1 MTAGRAANWAQGPV
15 PVIEPEYLTGILAAA
30 CDLAFV
36 VTTEGVVRSILIDDE
51 TREHTRLTHWSGRRM
66 QEFLTQES
74 IGKFEEALKN
84 VQVSKQITRPV
95 ELNHTDKTERQ
106 FPVRYSFHA
115 VGPDASV
122 LMLGH
127 DLQLVAETQQ
137 QLVQAQFALER
148 GYEERRE
155 YDARYRML
163 MSSTA
168 DAFVFVSANDGRIR
182 DANAA
187 AGNLLGVDRDDL
199 IGTPISQEFKHRR
212 RGELVEKLLALA
224 ASDFENQ
231 LEAQTARGRRDVT
244 ITPTMFRAAGERL
257 IICKLKSDGAL
268 AKNEDRLLVN
278 LSHLFRKSTDAIVIC
293 DTRGGI
299 QEVNE
304 AFLEIA
310 DVANLSDVRGRSL
323 SEFLQRGQ
331 VDLSVMIENATRAG
345 HMRVYATR
353 LSNEFGPRAAVEIS
367 VVHIKDQDRPAIGF
381 IIRDAGRAEAVRT
394 TAKQPVSTDAQS
406 NNVAELVGSAPLKE
420 IVAETNEVI
429 ERMCIETAVE
439 LTRNNRAAA
448 AEMLGLSR
456 QSLYVKLR
464 KYGLIKRNEQGDE

>member
-1 MTAGRAANWAQGPV
+1 MTAGGAANWAEGPV

-36 VTTEGVVRSILIDDE
+36 VSSNGIVRSILIDDE
-51 TREHTRLTHWSGRRM
+51 TKEHARLSHWAGKPM
-66 QEFLTQES
+66 QQFLTYES
-74 IGKFEEALKN
+74 VRKFETALEA
-84 VQVSKQITRPV
+84 VAVTKQITRPV
-95 ELNHTDKTERQ
+95 ELNHQDKSEWQ
-106 FPVRYSFHA
+106 YPVRYSFHT

-127 DLQLVAETQQ
+127 DLRLVAEAQE

-163 MSSTA
+163 MATTG
-168 DAFVFVSANDGRIR
+168 DAFIFASASDGRIR
-182 DANAA
+182 DVNSAA
-187 AGNLLGVDRDDL
+187 ARLLGAERDEL
-199 IGTPISQEFKHRR
+199 IGAPLAQEFKHRR
-212 RGELVEKLLALA
+212 RGEFVGKLVSLAT
-224 ASDFENQ
+224 SDFESEIQ
-231 LEAQTARGRRDVT
+231 AQTARGRREVL
-244 ITPTMFRAAGERL
+244 ITPTVFRAAGERL
-257 IICKLKSDGAL
+257 IICRLQSESAETTS
-268 AKNEDRLLVN
+268 NERLLDALV
-278 LSHLFRKSTDAIVIC
+278 SLFHKSTDAIVLT
-293 DTRGGI
+293 DTRGVV
-299 QEVNE
+299 QDVNE

-310 DVANLSDVRGRSL
+310 DVASLSDVKSRSL

-331 VDLSVMIENATRAG
+331 IDLSVMLENAIRSG
-345 HMRVYATR
+345 HMRVYATK
-353 LSNEFGPRAAVEIS
+353 LANEFGARAAVEIS
-367 VVHIKDQDRPAIGF
+367 VVYINDRDRPTVGF
-381 IIRDAGRAEAVRT
+381 IIRDASRAETIRSA
-394 TAKQPVSTDAQS
+394 AKGVGPQDNSSHSV
-406 NNVAELVGSAPLKE
+406 VELVGSAPLKE

-464 KYGLIKRNEQGDE
+464 KYGLLKRDDKD

>member
-1 MTAGRAANWAQGPV
+1 MKAGGIATWAEGPV

-36 VTTEGVVRSILIDDE
+36 VSVDGIVRSILIDDE
-51 TREHTRLTHWSGRRM
+51 TKDHARLGHWAGKPM
-66 QEFLTQES
+66 QQFLTSES
-74 IGKFEEALKN
+74 IGKFEAALDTLG
-84 VQVSKQITRPV
+84 VAKQITRPV
-95 ELNHTDKTERQ
+95 ELNHQDKSEWQ
-106 FPVRYSFHA
+106 YPVRYSFHL

-127 DLQLVAETQQ
+127 DLRLVAETQE

-163 MSSTA
+163 MTTSS
-168 DAFVFVSANDGRIR
+168 DAFLFASAFDGRIR
-182 DANAA
+182 DVNPAA
-187 AGNLLGVDRDDL
+187 ARLLGAERDDL
-199 IGTPISQEFKHRR
+199 IGVPLAQEFKHRR
-212 RGELVEKLLALA
+212 RGEFVEKLISLAT
-224 ASDFENQ
+224 SDFGEEVQ
-231 LEAQTARGRRDVT
+231 AQTVRGRRDVR
-244 ITPTMFRAAGERL
+244 ITPTVFRAAGERL
-257 IICKLKSDGAL
+257 MICRLQSDSTDARS
-268 AKNEDRLLVN
+268 NDRLLDTMGA
-278 LSHLFRKSTDAIVIC
+278 LFHKSTDAIVLT
-293 DTRGGI
+293 DTRGLVL
-299 QEVNE
+299 EVNE

-310 DVANLSDVRGRSL
+310 DVASLSDVKARSL

-331 VDLSVMIENATRAG
+331 IDLSVMLENAIRSG
-345 HMRVYATR
+345 HMRVYATK
-353 LSNEFGPRAAVEIS
+353 LANEFGARASVEIS
-367 VVHIKDQDRPAIGF
+367 VVYINDQDRPTVGF
-381 IIRDAGRAEAVRT
+381 IMRDASRAETIRSA
-394 TAKQPVSTDAQS
+394 AKGSGQADTSS
-406 NNVAELVGSAPLKE
+406 HNVVELVGSAPLKE

-464 KYGLIKRNEQGDE
+464 KYGLLKRED